1 MATLQD
7 PVIEEKQT
15 VKKKFKEPK
24 KYKVVVLNDDYTP
37 VEFVVV
43 MLMRV
48 FKHSEA
54 QAFALTIKV
63 HEEGSAVA
71 GIYSHEIAEQK
82 TSDAI
87 SLARLNGHPLIVKVD
102 VQ

>member
-1 MATLQD
+1 MAIQD

-37 VEFVVV
+37 MEFVIV
-43 MLMRV
+43 MLMRI
-48 FKHSEA
+48 FKHSED
-54 QAFALTIKV
+54 QAFALTLKI
-63 HEEGSAVA
+63 HEQGSAVV
-71 GIYSHEIAEQK
+71 GIYTHEIAEQK
-82 TSDAI
+82 TSDAV

-102 VQ
+102 EQ

>member
-1 MATLQD
+1 MAIQD

-37 VEFVVV
+37 MEFVIV
-43 MLMRV
+43 MLMRI
-48 FKHSEA
+48 FKHSED
-54 QAFALTIKV
+54 QAFALTLKI
-63 HEEGSAVA
+63 HEQGSAVA
-71 GIYSHEIAEQK
+71 GIYTHEIAEQK

-102 VQ
+102 EQ

>member
-1 MATLQD
+1 METLQD
-7 PVIEEKQT
+7 TVIEEKQT
-15 VKKKFKEPK
+15 VQKKFKEPK

-37 VEFVVV
+37 MEFVIV

-48 FKHSEA
+48 FKHNED
-54 QAFALTIKV
+54 QAFNLTLKI
-63 HEEGSAVA
+63 HEQGSAVA

-82 TSDAI
+82 TADAV

-102 VQ
+102 TQ

>member
-24 KYKVVVLNDDYTP
+24 KYKGVVLNDDYTP